1 MPTKHAFSITVSR
14 FSLVFKLLVYLLI
27 IALLISALSIALLST
42 TLKDIWNQ
50 VSELDLID
58 SGKNLL
64 LSGLNGSDLDSQSAL
79 YNDFIGR
86 MESFKDICAEN
97 IVNINWSIVLV
108 FIMFFLFIFFFTV
121 SNYTVT
127 SIVKSFMNS
136 NTEYG
141 FTAVFVSTIGIS
153 FRYSLLLI
161 AIIIPFYLI
170 GFGVAL
176 SLGILLAKVSPLI
189 GFALAYTVILLTF
202 SVKRGLLFSWVPSMV
217 NDNKGV
223 IAGLRDS
230 FKVRKRATIDAIGA
244 YFVYF
249 LVVSITSVVA
259 ALFSFGVGGIM
270 VIAFGIVYAQVL
282 DLVSYFNEKGYKFY
296 SDERNVIDPSNKY
309 RTVTDKE

>member
-27 IALLISALSIALLST
+27 VALLISALSVSLLST
-42 TLKDIWNQ
+42 TLKDIWNE
-50 VSELDLID
+50 VSELDLLE

-64 LSGLNGSDLDSQSAL
+64 LSGVNGSDPTVQSEM
-79 YNDFIGR
+79 YNDFILR
-86 MESFKDICAEN
+86 LDTFKDVCAEN

-108 FIMFFLFIFFFTV
+108 FLMFFLFIFFFTV

-170 GFGVAL
+170 GFGLAL
-176 SLGILLAKVSPLI
+176 SVGILLAKVTPLL
-189 GFALAYTVILLTF
+189 GFAIAYTIILLTF
-202 SVKRGLLFSWVPSMV
+202 SVKRGLLYGWVPSMV

-223 IAGLRDS
+223 IAGLHET
-230 FKVRKRATIDAIGA
+230 FKVRKRSTIDAIGA

-249 LVVSITSVVA
+249 LIVGICSVVA
-259 ALFSFGVGGIM
+259 AIFSFGVGGVM
-270 VIAFGIVYAQVL
+270 VLAFAIVYAQVL
-282 DLVSYFNEKGYKFY
+282 DLVTYFNEKGYKFY
-296 SDERNVIDPSNKY
+296 SDEHNVIDPSNKY
-309 RTVTDKE
+309 RTVADKE